1 MKMQCYGIVHHLLSF
16 DLREAD
22 AILSLSW
29 LEGLGEVQTNL
40 KKITLMMVI
49 VTKIITIKESS
60 MSKSQASLFKIYLI
74 VFHLFF
80 YIWSSSLS

>member
-1 MKMQCYGIVHHLLSF
+1 MQCYGIVHHLLSF

-40 KKITLMMVI
+40 KKITLMMV
-49 VTKIITIKESS
+49 
-60 MSKSQASLFKIYLI
+60 
-74 VFHLFF
+74 
-80 YIWSSSLS
+80 